1 MTWSI
6 IARDRTTGQF
16 GIAVATRFFAVG
28 ALTPHLKSGVGAI
41 ATQALINVFYG
52 TDGLRLLD
60 QGLSAKQVVAKVIAA
75 DSGRDHR
82 QVHVIDARGTTAAH
96 TGKSCVDW
104 CGDLAGDDFS
114 VAGNMLAGARVIED
128 TAAAYTKNAALPFPR
143 RLIAAMR
150 AGDAAGGDKR
160 GKQSAAL
167 VICGQEE
174 WPDLNLR
181 VDDHAEP
188 LAELE
193 RLESVSRERFVHFM
207 RMLPRRN
214 DRVGITDRQIIE
226 SKLAQAQTQAEGQAK
241 VRTS

>member
-6 IARDRTTGQF
+6 IARDKNTGQF

-28 ALTPHLKSGVGAI
+28 ALAPHLKSRLGAI
-41 ATQALINVFYG
+41 ATQALVNVFYG
-52 TDGLRLLD
+52 TDGLRLLE
-60 QGLSAKQVVAKVIAA
+60 QGASAKEVVAAVTAA
-75 DSGRDHR
+75 DAGRDHR
-82 QVHVIDARGTTAAH
+82 QVHVIDVQGTTAAH

-104 CGDLAGDDFS
+104 CGHLAGDNFS
-114 VAGNMLAGARVIED
+114 VAGNMLASPDVIKD
-128 TAAAYTKNAALPFPR
+128 TAAAYASNAALFFPR

-150 AGDAAGGDKR
+150 AGEAAGGDKR

-167 VICGQEE
+167 IICGKEE

-181 VDDHAEP
+181 VDDHSDP

-207 RMLPRRN
+207 RMLPSRSN
-214 DRVGITDRQIIE
+214 RVGVTDRDVIE
-226 SKLAQAQTQAEGQAK
+226 SKLAQAHE
-241 VRTS
+241 RTS